1 MFFPRINKV
10 IPLLTVALLLFTLSA
25 QAQFF
30 NEHSYKMSKVLEWIN
45 TYYVDSVDQ
54 ENIVQ
59 NAIIEVLQDLDPHS
73 AYLTKEEV
81 QKANEPLQGNFE
93 GIGVSFN
100 ILEDTIFIISPI
112 PGGPSEK
119 VGIQAGDRIIR
130 VEDENVAGENI
141 TNQDV
146 FDLLRGE
153 KGSKVQISV
162 LRRGVD
168 DLLDFKITRDKI
180 PIYSLDASYM
190 INNDIGY
197 IKLNRFAATTVEEF
211 ENALKELKK
220 EGASKLILD
229 LSGNGGGFLDE
240 SVKLADHFLEKDRM
254 IVYTQGT
261 NSKKRE
267 YIATATGEFED
278 GKVIVLVDEGS
289 ASASEIVA
297 GALQDWDR
305 AIVIGRRTFG
315 KGLVQRPFLLPDGSM
330 IRLTIARYYT
340 PTGRLIQKPY
350 DEGTEAYAK
359 DLMTRFE
366 HGEFIYKDSIQ
377 FPDSLQYKTLLE
389 NRIVYG
395 GGGIMPD
402 LFIPIDTTPNTDYYA
417 SLIRKGI
424 LNRFVLH
431 YVDQNRDGLE
441 RKYKDFEIYLNNFY
455 VSDDI
460 IAELKDFAYQEEL
473 EFNQEEFTQSKQ
485 DIELLLKAYIAR
497 DLWNTSEFYEVY
509 NTSDDMVLKAVDV
522 LENWNTYYSRIT
534 SEMENAAE

>member
-1 MFFPRINKV
+1 MFFSRINKV
-10 IPLLTVALLLFTLSA
+10 IPLLTSALLLFTLSA

-59 NAIIEVLQDLDPHS
+59 KAIIKVLQDLDPHS

-100 ILEDTIFIISPI
+100 ILEDTIFVISPI

-119 VGIQAGDRIIR
+119 VGVQAGDRIIR

-162 LRRGVD
+162 LRRGVAE
-168 DLLDFKITRDKI
+168 LLDFRITRDKI
-180 PIYSLDASYM
+180 PIFSLDASYM

-211 ENALKELKK
+211 ENALKGLKK
-220 EGASKLILD
+220 EGAGKLILD

-267 YIATATGEFED
+267 YIATATGEFEE

-359 DLMTRFE
+359 DLITRFE

-431 YVDQNRDGLE
+431 YVDQNRDRLE
-441 RKYKDFEIYLNNFY
+441 RKYKDFEIYMNNFY

-460 IAELKDFAYQEEL
+460 IAELKDFAFQEEL

-522 LENWNTYYSRIT
+522 LENWNTYYTRIT
-534 SEMENAAE
+534 SEMKNAAE

>member
-1 MFFPRINKV
+1 MFFARIIKRLP
-10 IPLLTVALLLFTLSA
+10 ITAAALLLFTLSA

-54 ENIVQ
+54 EDIVQ

-100 ILEDTIFIISPI
+100 ILEDTIFVISPI

-119 VGIQAGDRIIR
+119 VGIQAGDRIIK
-130 VEDENVAGENI
+130 VEDENVAGKNI

-162 LRRGVD
+162 LRRGID
-168 DLLDFKITRDKI
+168 ELLDFRITRDKI

-190 INNDIGY
+190 IHNDIGY

-211 ENALKELKK
+211 EKALKELKK

-431 YVDQNRDGLE
+431 YVDQNRDRLE
-441 RKYKDFEIYLNNFY
+441 RKYRDFENYLDNFQ
-455 VSDDI
+455 VTDEI
-460 IAELKDFAYQEEL
+460 MEELKEFAYQEEL
-473 EFNQEEFTQSKQ
+473 EFHKEEFTQSKE

-509 NTSDDMVLKAVDV
+509 NTSDDMVLKAIDV

-534 SEMENAAE
+534 SEMKNAAQ